1 MGHKITGYQYGTDLM
16 NQHRAFLHRVGALA
30 PKTSWR
36 QTTPAPSGK
45 KKGG

>member
-1 MGHKITGYQYGTDLM
+1 MGHKITGYPYSADQM
-16 NQHRAFLHRVGALA
+16 NTHKAFLHRVGALA
-30 PKTSWR
+30 PKNSWR